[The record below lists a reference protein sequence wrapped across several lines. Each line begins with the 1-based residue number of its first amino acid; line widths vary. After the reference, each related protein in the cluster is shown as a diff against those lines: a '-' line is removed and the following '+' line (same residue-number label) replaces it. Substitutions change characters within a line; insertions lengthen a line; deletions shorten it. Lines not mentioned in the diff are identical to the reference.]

1 MERRAAPSLRG
12 PTSPAGSTV
21 RTVRFAKARS
31 WGRRAVRRVRCENRF
46 VARYGFNL
54 ATVLHH
60 RRHPRPL
67 SDLAHFEVPKRL
79 LLLPEDFSVETGE
92 LTPTLKVKRRVVEQN
107 HKEAIEALYRAAE
120 AAGHH
125 GE

>member
-1 MERRAAPSLRG
+1 MERRAALSLRG
-12 PTSPAGSTV
+12 PASPAGSTV

-67 SDLAHFEVPKRL
+67 SDLAREVAETLRRDGVAAVDAVAL
-79 LLLPEDFSVETGE
+79 LGGTELLDRVGARAED
-92 LTPTLKVKRRVVEQN
+92 
-107 HKEAIEALYRAAE
+107 
-120 AAGHH
+120 
-125 GE
+125 